1 MTDSWFPHVTV
12 AAIGVRDG
20 QYLLVQETIN
30 GKLVLNQPA
39 GHVDQ
44 NETLHQAVIR
54 ETLEETGWHF
64 EPKCLT
70 GIYQY
75 IAPNGETYFRFTF
88 FGELIG
94 HDDTIELDTPIDQV
108 VWMDKPTIER
118 QSNLRSQSV
127 LKCIEDYEA
136 GRQWPLELLTA
147 LVE

>member
-1 MTDSWFPHVTV
+1 MTDTWFPHVTV
-12 AAIGVRDG
+12 AAIAVRDG

-30 GKLVLNQPA
+30 GVHVINQPA
-39 GHVDQ
+39 GHVEQ

-64 EPKCLT
+64 RPTYLS

-75 IAPNGETYFRFTF
+75 IAPNGQTYFRFTF

-94 HDDTIELDTPIDQV
+94 YDETIELDAPIDEV
-108 VWMDKPTIER
+108 VWMDKVTLQDQP
-118 QSNLRSQSV
+118 NLRSQSV

-136 GRQWPLELLTA
+136 GQKWPLSTITA
-147 LVE
+147 LIE